1 MEIHACIFVVIY
13 LMVCV
18 TYVLGCSQ
26 GWYGEGCKFQC
37 PTNCLGNVCDA
48 TQGICKNC
56 TDGWTGNY
64 CDQSCALGT
73 YGRDCKQVCEGH
85 CKDGCNHVTG
95 KCDKGCEAGW
105 STEHCNKVCP
115 SGTYGV
121 ECKFQCGQCRDGV
134 ACHHVSG
141 TCVSGCEPGYT
152 GQACKNVCPYGQYGD
167 KCEKFCGADAKCN
180 PVTGECCGCTELLKS
195 VKEKD
200 ANLDHEEKVVIGLAV
215 PLGVSLL
222 VNCILCSATC
232 YFYIIY
238 KEEIVKKRDER
249 DEKNEHFLN

>member
-1 MEIHACIFVVIY
+1 MTSKGLDGECLQLVLPECLRPQVMESLHDCSGHQGRERTVALVSKICYWPGMQADVIKWIER
-13 LMVCV
+13 C
-18 TYVLGCSQ
+18 
-26 GWYGEGCKFQC
+26 ERCKIAKTPV
-37 PTNCLGNVCDA
+37 PTIRPSIVF
-48 TQGICKNC
+48 
-56 TDGWTGNY
+56 
-64 CDQSCALGT
+64 
-73 YGRDCKQVCEGH
+73 
-85 CKDGCNHVTG
+85 
-95 KCDKGCEAGW
+95 
-105 STEHCNKVCP
+105 P

-121 ECKFQCGQCRDGV
+121 ECRFKCGQCRDGV

-152 GQACKNVCPYGQYGD
+152 GQACNKVYPYGQYGD

-222 VNCILCSATC
+222 LNCILCSATC